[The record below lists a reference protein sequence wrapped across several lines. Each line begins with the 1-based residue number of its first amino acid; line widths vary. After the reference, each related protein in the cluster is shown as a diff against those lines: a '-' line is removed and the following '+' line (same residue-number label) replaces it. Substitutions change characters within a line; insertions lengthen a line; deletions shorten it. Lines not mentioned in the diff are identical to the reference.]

1 MALSSYAD
9 LVARTG
15 DWLNRAD
22 LTPYVPDFIVLAEG
36 SLRRKLRAKTL
47 VEQALVVPAGSG
59 PVTLGFDVQTVRSVR
74 LERAGASTPLT
85 QVTIETLSD
94 TKTAYTNTAGVPT
107 SYAVADGKLYLAPVP
122 DAQYTLRISY
132 YVLLPTLVT
141 GNTAET
147 NWLLA
152 KYPDCY
158 LYATLIESAPFLM
171 EDERV
176 AVWASRLE
184 QIVFEINR
192 EYEREEL
199 GANVRGP
206 RLSRVF

>member
-1 MALSSYAD
+1 MALSTYSD
-9 LVARTG
+9 LVARAG
-15 DWLNRAD
+15 EWLNRAD
-22 LTPYVPDFIVLAEG
+22 LTPVVPDFIVLAEG
-36 SLRRKLRAKTL
+36 SLRRKLRARTL
-47 VEQALVVPAGSG
+47 VEQTLAVPASTG
-59 PVTLGFDVQTVRSVR
+59 PIALGFDVQTVRSIRVD
-74 LERAGASTPLT
+74 RAGSAPMS
-85 QVTIETLSD
+85 QVTIETLFD
-94 TKTAYTNTAGVPT
+94 LTATRLGVAGVPEK
-107 SYAVADGKLYLAPVP
+107 YAVADGQLYLSPAPN
-122 DAQYTLRISY
+122 AAYTLRLSY

-141 GNTAET
+141 GVPTAT

-199 GANVRGP
+199 GANARTP